1 MTETID
7 VKPETEHELVLARII
22 AAPREKIFRAWTD
35 PEILKQWFVPKPWTI
50 ARAELD
56 VRPGGKSLIVMRD
69 PEGNEYPNPGV
80 FLEVVENEKIVT
92 TDAYTDAWTPAAK
105 PFMTMILTL
114 EDAGEGKTRYIARAL
129 HWSDEDV
136 AAHEKMGFHE
146 GWGQCAEQLEEVAA
160 RL

>member
-22 AAPREKIFRAWTD
+22 AAPREKIFRTWTD

-129 HWSDEDV
+129 HWSAEDV
-136 AAHEKMGFHE
+136 AVHEKMGFHE

>member
-129 HWSDEDV
+129 HWSAEDV